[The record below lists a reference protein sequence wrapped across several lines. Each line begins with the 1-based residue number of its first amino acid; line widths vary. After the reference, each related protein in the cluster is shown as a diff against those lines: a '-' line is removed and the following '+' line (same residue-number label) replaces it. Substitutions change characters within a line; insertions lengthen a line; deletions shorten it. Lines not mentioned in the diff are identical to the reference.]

1 MKQKM
6 GRKLLGVLLALVLV
20 LGLVP
25 GMSLTALAV
34 EHNHEGW
41 TAWNNTN
48 SLPTTAGSY
57 YLTADVTISGSWS
70 VPSGTTN
77 LCLNRHS
84 ITRPGGEGNQV
95 ISVGNG
101 ATLNLYDESGD
112 NGTIT
117 HSSGVKGAGVWV
129 GGTGIFNMYGGKIT
143 GNTNQY
149 SGGGVSMSG
158 GTFTMHGGSIT
169 DNSAQSGGGVYVGG
183 GIFTMSGGIIT
194 QNNTTNSGG
203 GVYVEGG
210 TFTMSGGSITNNTA
224 ADQIQIADVRGGG
237 VCVYAGATFAMSG
250 GSITGNT
257 AGPGYTANGGGVY
270 VCGGYS
276 SGTVL
281 PGTLHISG
289 SATINGNTKTEDSSS
304 AASNVVLG
312 TEPYAQTHDPATDAK
327 ITIAGEMTGSA
338 PIGVTMEVP
347 GTFTSG
353 WGTYMGEKTASNYF
367 TSDDSDYE
375 LKADSSELKI
385 GIAHEHSFT
394 YSVGTGNDANTI
406 TATCGADGC
415 SLTDKKATLTLVKPT
430 LTTYGETGKSAEA
443 TLTGLDAFKT
453 ATGLTIAAT
462 DIKYAGR
469 DGTSYDESTTP
480 PTNAGSYTA
489 SITLDNATASVTYSI
504 ARKAVTVSDI
514 TASNKTYDGTNEATL
529 VTTGASFAGKL
540 GNDNLTVSATG
551 AFENANV
558 GEGKNVTISGLTLDG
573 TSKENYVL
581 AEEGQQTTATANI
594 TAKEIGLEWSN
605 TELTYNGE
613 AQKPTA
619 TATGLVDGDTCTV
632 TVTGEQTNAGENYT
646 ATAESLSNSNYKLPE
661 NATTTFKIVK
671 ANAVPATVTANNRT
685 FDVTEKPLVTVDNS
699 TLVGGEMRYALS
711 ENATTAPAENLY
723 TTSIPTGTNAGT

>member
-257 AGPGYTANGGGVY
+257 AGPGYTANGGGPPTARRSARETPAF
-270 VCGGYS
+270 S
-276 SGTVL
+276 SPAPASV
-281 PGTLHISG
+281 PRPSRR
-289 SATINGNTKTEDSSS
+289 TIPTGNNNASPQKSSS
-304 AASNVVLG
+304 AAPQS
-312 TEPYAQTHDPATDAK
+312 
-327 ITIAGEMTGSA
+327 
-338 PIGVTMEVP
+338 
-347 GTFTSG
+347 
-353 WGTYMGEKTASNYF
+353 
-367 TSDDSDYE
+367 
-375 LKADSSELKI
+375 
-385 GIAHEHSFT
+385 
-394 YSVGTGNDANTI
+394 
-406 TATCGADGC
+406 
-415 SLTDKKATLTLVKPT
+415 
-430 LTTYGETGKSAEA
+430 
-443 TLTGLDAFKT
+443 
-453 ATGLTIAAT
+453 
-462 DIKYAGR
+462 
-469 DGTSYDESTTP
+469 
-480 PTNAGSYTA
+480 
-489 SITLDNATASVTYSI
+489 
-504 ARKAVTVSDI
+504 
-514 TASNKTYDGTNEATL
+514 
-529 VTTGASFAGKL
+529 
-540 GNDNLTVSATG
+540 
-551 AFENANV
+551 
-558 GEGKNVTISGLTLDG
+558 
-573 TSKENYVL
+573 
-581 AEEGQQTTATANI
+581 
-594 TAKEIGLEWSN
+594 
-605 TELTYNGE
+605 
-613 AQKPTA
+613 
-619 TATGLVDGDTCTV
+619 
-632 TVTGEQTNAGENYT
+632 
-646 ATAESLSNSNYKLPE
+646 PE
-661 NATTTFKIVK
+661 
-671 ANAVPATVTANNRT
+671 R
-685 FDVTEKPLVTVDNS
+685 
-699 TLVGGEMRYALS
+699 
-711 ENATTAPAENLY
+711 TAPRPPPRAAP
-723 TTSIPTGTNAGT
+723 SSDRPWSPG